1 MKAILLIAVLVALGI
16 GAYLYASGNSDPSG
30 GHTPHS
36 MQPE

>member
-1 MKAILLIAVLVALGI
+1 MKAILLVALIIVLGV
-16 GAYLYASGNSDPSG
+16 GLFLYAGPSPQPAG

>member
-1 MKAILLIAVLVALGI
+1 MKAVLLIGLLVVLGI
-16 GAYLYASGNSDPSG
+16 GIFLFAGTSPETSG